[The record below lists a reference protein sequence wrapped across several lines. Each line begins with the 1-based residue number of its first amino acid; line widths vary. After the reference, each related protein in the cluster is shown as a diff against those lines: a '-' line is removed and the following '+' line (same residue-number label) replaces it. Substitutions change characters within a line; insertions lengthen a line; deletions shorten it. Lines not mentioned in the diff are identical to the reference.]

1 MKLATFLYEGQTRIG
16 EVIDDQVYPAAAPDT
31 MEALIAGGLSP
42 ARGGEQL
49 PLSSVKLLPP
59 LRPGKI
65 IAIGRNYAEHA
76 AELGNEV
83 PKDPLLFAKLTSSV
97 IAHGDTITWS
107 PAISAQVDWEGEL
120 AVVIGKP
127 ATNVSEADALE
138 YVFGYTCANDVSARD
153 LQAVE
158 QHWVRAKGLDTFC
171 PLGPYIVTRDA
182 LPDPQKLQLR
192 TLVNGQV
199 MQDSST
205 AMMIYPVA
213 TLIAYCS
220 RYFTLH
226 PGDVLLTGTP
236 AGVGKGMKP
245 PRFLTDGDLVT
256 VSIEG
261 VGELTNPC
269 KLQD

>member
-1 MKLATFLYEGQTRIG
+1 MKLATFIYEGKTRIG
-16 EVIDDQVYPAAAPDT
+16 EVVGDLIYTTAAPERID
-31 MEALIAGGLSP
+31 ALIADGMQP
-42 ARGGEQL
+42 ARDGWQVSLE
-49 PLSSVKLLPP
+49 SVKLLPP

-97 IAHGDTITWS
+97 IAQGETIQWS
-107 PAISAQVDWEGEL
+107 AANSTQVDWEGEL
-120 AVVIGKP
+120 AVVIGNQ
-127 ATNVSEADALE
+127 ATNVSEAEALE
-138 YVFGYTCANDVSARD
+138 YVYGYTCANDVSARD
-153 LQAVE
+153 LQGTE

-171 PLGPYIVTRDA
+171 PLGPWIVTRDE
-182 LPDPQKLQLR
+182 LSNPQNLQLQ

-199 MQDSST
+199 MQNSNTSL
-205 AMMIYPVA
+205 MIYPVA

-220 RYFTLH
+220 RFFTLY

-245 PRFLTDGDLVT
+245 PRFLGDGDV
-256 VSIEG
+256 VSVQIEG
-261 VGELTNPC
+261 IGTLTNAC
-269 KLQD
+269 KVLP

>member
-1 MKLATFLYEGQTRIG
+1 MKLATFVYEGKTRIG
-16 EVIDDQVYPAAAPDT
+16 EVVDAVIYTAAAP
-31 MEALIAGGLSP
+31 ESAAALIADGLQP
-42 ARGGEQL
+42 ARDGLQVPLEGVQL
-49 PLSSVKLLPP
+49 LAPLH
-59 LRPGKI
+59 PGKI

-97 IAHGDTITWS
+97 VAQGETIQWS
-107 PAISAQVDWEGEL
+107 AATSAQVDWEGEL
-120 AVVIGKP
+120 AVVIGKR
-127 ATNVSEADALE
+127 ATHVSEADALN

-153 LQAVE
+153 LQGTE

-171 PLGPYIVTRDA
+171 PLGPWIVTRDE
-182 LPDPQKLQLR
+182 LPNPQDLQLQ

-199 MQDSST
+199 MQNSNTSL
-205 AMMIYPVA
+205 MIYPVA

-220 RYFTLH
+220 RFFTLH

-245 PRFLTDGDLVT
+245 PRFLGDGDV
-256 VSIEG
+256 VSVQIAG
-261 VGELTNPC
+261 IGTLTNPC
-269 KLQD
+269 KVLP